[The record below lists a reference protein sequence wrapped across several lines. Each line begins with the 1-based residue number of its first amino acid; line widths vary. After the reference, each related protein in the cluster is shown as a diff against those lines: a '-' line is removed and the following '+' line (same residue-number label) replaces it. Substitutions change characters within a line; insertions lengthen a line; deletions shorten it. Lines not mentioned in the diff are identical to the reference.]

1 MSNGPVIDLHLH
13 CYVEIEPEVPVDFA
27 QRPESAALLSPA
39 SAEEHRDRTLAEMD
53 RHDVV
58 RALVSGSEKAVRQWH
73 EAAPG
78 RFIGGIGLGEDGLPE
93 ASAAEFENLVNEGV
107 MGVLGELGLQ
117 YRGISPADDRLTD
130 YYDFLERSGV
140 PLALHTG
147 LGPPGGPHTFA
158 PRFRVTLGRPTLLE
172 PVMAVRPGLKAWL
185 MHAGWP
191 YLEDTLAMLYMYP
204 GLYVDIGVLAWALPE
219 KVFHD
224 CLERLVDTGFEDRV
238 LFGTDQ
244 MIWPESIGIAVRTV
258 QETPFLTNEQRRAIL
273 YDNAVRFL
281 GFTTT

>member
-13 CYVEIEPEVPVDFA
+13 CYVEIEPEVPVAFA

-93 ASAAEFENLVNEGV
+93 ASASEFENLVNEGV

-224 CLERLVDTGFEDRV
+224 YLERLVDTGFEDRV

-244 MIWPESIGIAVRTV
+244 MVWPESIGIAVRTV